1 MYKNLLTKTHEE
13 KISYGELSWQPPSSE
28 YLLIEISKRAKNEL
42 KTELPTSF
50 LEFLKITNGLN
61 WNGLFIYSAGKSE
74 DFEYD
79 FIEMNLNYRDVD
91 YFQDLLVFGEGNS
104 EIYTYQISTKEYQ
117 IRDRVP
123 ADNILEK
130 CNNFDEMITKALET
144 HL

>member
-1 MYKNLLTKTHEE
+1 MYKNLLNKIHEQ
-13 KISYGELSWQPPSSE
+13 KISFGELAWQPKGEDS
-28 YLLIEISKRAKNEL
+28 LLLEFSQQVIKKL
-42 KTELPTSF
+42 KTEIPKAF
-50 LEFLKITNGLN
+50 LDFLRITNGLN
-61 WNGLFIYSAGKSE
+61 WNGLFIYSAGESE

-104 EIYTYQISTKEYQ
+104 EIYTYEISTKEYQ

-123 ADNILEK
+123 ADNIIEK
-130 CNNFDEMITKALET
+130 CRSFDAMIEKALET